1 MRHRPN
7 FVIPRHWL
15 PFVGTRVGL
24 AKRLS
29 TFPVDPDDF
38 DLHHVFPTP
47 TSLARL
53 LGRDGELEPRAGG
66 AGFSLEEAANR
77 AMGELL
83 ERYASLA
90 YDGAGCLVSSYNG
103 LMKKGGRA
111 PAFDSLIVFTPE
123 QHATGGFPYAKFTED
138 TAVGWL
144 EGTELID
151 GGSTY
156 VPGQLVSLGYRP
168 ASGEAARCFYPTSSG
183 CALGTS
189 VSEAVVGA
197 LLEVIER
204 DAFMVRWYS
213 RLSPPRLEI
222 EPSEVLGNFLG
233 SQSDGLKICLLDLT
247 LDGPAPVVAVSC
259 TEMSGRPCYFLV
271 SAAAG
276 LDLVSAARKAL
287 IEAGQGR
294 PFVKILANRSEA
306 LGEGDEFS
314 DFDSNCRFFAEP
326 SNARYVD
333 WFSGN
338 TTVSRVDFPAVPE
351 KATTEDL
358 LEMLLTRCGKTGI
371 RPIAFDLTT
380 VELRDHDLF
389 ACKVLVPELVPL
401 CVPSAPFLGHR
412 RLVRY
417 CAPAHGTS
425 GIAGVPPWV
434 PHPFP

>member
-1 MRHRPN
+1 MPHRSN
-7 FVIPRHWL
+7 LVIPHRWL
-15 PFVGTRVGL
+15 PFVGARLGL

-29 TFPVDPDDF
+29 TFPVDPEDF
-38 DLHHVFPTP
+38 DLHHVFPAP

-53 LGRDGELEPRAGG
+53 LGYDGELEPRAGG
-66 AGFSLEEAANR
+66 AGVSLEEAANR

-90 YDGAGCLVSSYNG
+90 YDGSGCLVSSYNG
-103 LMKKGGRA
+103 LMKKGRRA
-111 PAFDSLIVFTPE
+111 PTFDSLVVFTPE
-123 QHATGGFPYAKFTED
+123 QHAAPGFPYAEFTRE
-138 TAVGWL
+138 TTVGWL

-168 ASGEAARCFYPTSSG
+168 TSGETDRCFYPTSSG

-189 VSEAVVGA
+189 VAEAVIAG

-213 RLSPPRLEI
+213 RLPPRRLEI
-222 EPSEVLGNFLG
+222 KPSEVLGKFLG
-233 SQSDGLKICLLDLT
+233 SQSNGLKICVLDLT
-247 LDGPAPVVAVSC
+247 IDGPAPVVAVSC

-306 LGEGDEFS
+306 LGEGDKFS
-314 DFDSNCRFFAEP
+314 DFDSNCTFFAEP

-338 TTVSRVDFPAVPE
+338 RTVSRVDFPAVPE
-351 KATTEDL
+351 TATDEDL
-358 LEMLLTRCGKTGI
+358 LEMLLTRCAKTGM

-380 VELRDHDLF
+380 VELRDHGLF

-401 CVPSAPFLGHR
+401 CVPSVPFLGHP
-412 RLVRY
+412 RLARY
-417 CAPAHGTS
+417 CADES
-425 GIAGVPPWV
+425 GGIRGIPEWI